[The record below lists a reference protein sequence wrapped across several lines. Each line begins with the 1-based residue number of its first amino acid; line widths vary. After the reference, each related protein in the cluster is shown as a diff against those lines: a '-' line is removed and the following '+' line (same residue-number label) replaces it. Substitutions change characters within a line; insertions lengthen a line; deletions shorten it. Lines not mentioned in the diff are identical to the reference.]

1 MFVAVAEAG
10 GFTRAASTLNSS
22 PSAITRT
29 IAALEHRLGVRL
41 LNRTTRAVHLTE
53 PGTRFLDDARRLLA
67 DLDAV
72 EQGLSGEAR
81 QPAGEITITAPVMA
95 GRALLGPIIKE
106 FSAAY
111 PPVRIAMLLFDRV
124 VDLVDEGVDLAIRIA
139 HLPDSSLVATR
150 LGTVRRLLVASPA
163 YLERRGTPETPGAL
177 ADHVIIA
184 HTTLLA
190 GREWRHVDNGK
201 PNRIALRPSVETNDT
216 AVNIDLAE
224 QGLGI
229 TIVLSYMVADA
240 LRTGRLVPVLE
251 NHAPPA
257 VPVHLVQ
264 AQSRMIAPKIRAF
277 VSFAVPRLRAAL
289 AEAAR
294 GGAAH
299 TGVAQTGA
307 AHPGAESGPR
317 PDSGSPDR

>member
-1 MFVAVAEAG
+1 MVDRFQELRVFVAVAEAG
-10 GFTRAASTLNSS
+10 GFTRAARTLNSS

-29 IAALEHRLGVRL
+29 IAALEDRLGVRL

-81 QPAGEITITAPVMA
+81 QPSGDVTITTPVMV
-95 GRALLGPIIKE
+95 GRIVLPPIIKD

-111 PPVRIAMLLFDRV
+111 PPVRMTMLLFDRV

-163 YLERRGTPETPGAL
+163 YLERYGMPDTPAAL
-177 ADHVIIA
+177 ADHFIIA

-190 GREWRHVDNGK
+190 GREWRHVDNGR
-201 PNRIALRPSVETNDT
+201 PNRIALRPGVETNDA

-229 TIVLSYMVADA
+229 TIVVSYMVVDA

-251 NHAPPA
+251 KHAPPP
-257 VPVHLVQ
+257 VPVHLVP
-264 AQSRMIAPKIRAF
+264 AQSRMVAPKLRAF
-277 VSFAVPRLRAAL
+277 ATFAVPRLRAAL
-289 AEAAR
+289 AGAAR
-294 GGAAH
+294 PEAPVQPEA
-299 TGVAQTGA
+299 
-307 AHPGAESGPR
+307 
-317 PDSGSPDR
+317 